1 MARRTPTF
9 VCQNCGVTSA
19 RWQGKCEGCGEWNT
33 LVEEGAA
40 APGPMPGRAPR
51 KGRAFSL
58 EPLAGETH
66 EAPRLPSGIAEFDR
80 VTGGGFVHGSVLL
93 VGGDPGIG
101 KSTLLIQTA
110 AAVARAGQRAVYISG
125 EEAVAQVRLRAERLG
140 LSAAPVELAAE
151 TSVEDIIATMSEG
164 KPPRLIVIDSI
175 QTMWTD
181 VVESAP
187 GTVTQVR
194 GSAQTLIRFAKRS
207 GAAIILVGH
216 VTKDGQIAGPR
227 VVEHMVD
234 AVLSFEGDGAH
245 QFRILRAVKNRFGPT
260 DEIGVFEMTGAGLR
274 EVPNPS
280 ELFLSERDL
289 GSPGTVVF
297 AGIEG
302 TRPLLVEIQALV
314 APTSLGTPRR
324 SVVGWDGSRLS
335 MVLAVLEAH
344 CGVKLGGYDVYLNV
358 AGGLRIQEPAADLAA
373 AAALV
378 SSLANAPLPTDAV
391 YFGEI
396 SLSGAVRPVAQSSAR
411 LKEAAKLGFG
421 RAILPETARGAIGG
435 DAGLSLNTVGGLS
448 SLVADIAARGSPRG
462 NKEAP
467 RDATPVEKNATPAR
481 FRRREG

>member
-1 MARRTPTF
+1 MARRTLTF
-9 VCQNCGVTSA
+9 VCQNCGAVSG
-19 RWQGKCEGCGEWNT
+19 RWQGKCEACGEWNT
-33 LVEEGAA
+33 IAEERSAA
-40 APGPMPGRAPR
+40 DPAPGQAAR
-51 KGRAFSL
+51 KGRAFAL
-58 EPLAGETH
+58 EPLAGAAH
-66 EAPRLPSGIAEFDR
+66 EAPRLPSGVSELDR
-80 VTGGGFVHGSVLL
+80 VTGGGFVRGSVLL

-101 KSTLLIQTA
+101 KSTLLIQA
-110 AAVARAGQRAVYISG
+110 AAALAKAGQRVVYISG

-140 LSAAPVELAAE
+140 LSGAKVELAAE
-151 TSVEDIIATMSEG
+151 TSVEDIVATLSEG
-164 KPPRLIVIDSI
+164 KAPRLVVIDSI

-181 VVESAP
+181 AVDSAP

-194 GSAQTLIRFAKRS
+194 GAAQALIRFAKRT
-207 GAAIILVGH
+207 GAAVFLVGH

-234 AVLSFEGDGAH
+234 AVLSFEGDGSH

-274 EVPNPS
+274 EVTNPS

-289 GSPGTVVF
+289 GSPGTAVF

-302 TRPLLVEIQALV
+302 TRPLLVEMQALV

-324 SVVGWDGSRLS
+324 AVVGWDQNRLS

-344 CGVKLGGYDVYLNV
+344 CAVRLGGHDVYLNV

-378 SSLANAPLPTDAV
+378 SSLANAPLPPDAV
-391 YFGEI
+391 YFGEV

-411 LKEAAKLGFG
+411 LKEAAKLGFA
-421 RAILPETARGAIGG
+421 RAILPQGG
-435 DAGLSLNTVGGLS
+435 SEASAEAGLSLEAVTSLS
-448 SLVADIAARGSPRG
+448 SLVADIAARGRGGRAPSSPRG
-462 NKEAP
+462 AP
-467 RDATPVEKNATPAR
+467 VRSLPASGER
-481 FRRREG
+481 

>member
-1 MARRTPTF
+1 
-9 VCQNCGVTSA
+9 
-19 RWQGKCEGCGEWNT
+19 
-33 LVEEGAA
+33 
-40 APGPMPGRAPR
+40 
-51 KGRAFSL
+51 
-58 EPLAGETH
+58 
-66 EAPRLPSGIAEFDR
+66 
-80 VTGGGFVHGSVLL
+80 
-93 VGGDPGIG
+93 
-101 KSTLLIQTA
+101 
-110 AAVARAGQRAVYISG
+110 
-125 EEAVAQVRLRAERLG
+125 
-140 LSAAPVELAAE
+140 
-151 TSVEDIIATMSEG
+151 
-164 KPPRLIVIDSI
+164 
-175 QTMWTD
+175 MWTD
-181 VVESAP
+181 AVESAP

-194 GSAQTLIRFAKRS
+194 GAAQALIRFAKRS
-207 GAAIILVGH
+207 GAAVILVGH

-324 SVVGWDGSRLS
+324 AVVGWDPSRLS

-344 CGVKLGGYDVYLNV
+344 CGVKLGGHDVYLNV

-378 SSLANAPLPTDAV
+378 SSLAGASLPAEAV
-391 YFGEI
+391 YFGEV
-396 SLSGAVRPVAQSSAR
+396 SLSGAIRPVAQTAAR
-411 LKEAAKLGFG
+411 LKEAAKLGFT
-421 RAILPETARGAIGG
+421 RAFAPDAARTEAGADSGLALNPIG
-435 DAGLSLNTVGGLS
+435 SLTD
-448 SLVADIAARGSPRG
+448 LVADIAANS
-462 NKEAP
+462 KKAKAP
-467 RDATPVEKNATPAR
+467 VRLAR
-481 FRRREG
+481 QDG

>member
-1 MARRTPTF
+1 VR
-9 VCQNCGVTSA
+9 
-19 RWQGKCEGCGEWNT
+19 
-33 LVEEGAA
+33 
-40 APGPMPGRAPR
+40 
-51 KGRAFSL
+51 
-58 EPLAGETH
+58 
-66 EAPRLPSGIAEFDR
+66 
-80 VTGGGFVHGSVLL
+80 GSVLL
-93 VGGDPGIG
+93 MAGDPGIG
-101 KSTLLIQTA
+101 KSTLLIQA
-110 AAVARAGQRAVYISG
+110 AAALARAGHRAVYISG

-140 LSAAPVELAAE
+140 LREAVELAAE

-164 KPPRLIVIDSI
+164 KTPRLIVIDSI
-175 QTMWTD
+175 QTMWTEL
-181 VVESAP
+181 VESAP

-194 GSAQTLIRFAKRS
+194 GAAQALIRYAKRS

-234 AVLSFEGDGAH
+234 AVLSFEGEGSH

-274 EVPNPS
+274 EVANPS
-280 ELFLSERDL
+280 ELFLSTRDL
-289 GSPGTVVF
+289 GSPGTAVF

-324 SVVGWDGSRLS
+324 AVVGWDPSRLS

-378 SSLANAPLPTDAV
+378 SSLANAPLPADAV
-391 YFGEI
+391 YFGEV
-396 SLSGAVRPVAQSSAR
+396 SLSGAIRPVAQAAAR
-411 LKEAAKLGFG
+411 LKEAAKLGFA
-421 RAILPETARGAIGG
+421 RAVVPDSARAE
-435 DAGLSLNTVGGLS
+435 AGEPGLKVTDVTSLTN
-448 SLVADIAARGSPRG
+448 LVADIAARGTRG
-462 NKEAP
+462 AAAKS
-467 RDATPVEKNATPAR
+467 RGQD
-481 FRRREG
+481 G